1 MAEDKEKV
9 VEKYYIEV
17 GQSNRKNFLRGLV
30 GGLGWA
36 LGISLGT
43 AIIAILVSLIVKRI
57 DVVPIFGQFIANV
70 IKAAQQ
76 NLNAR

>member
-17 GQSNRKNFLRGLV
+17 GKSAKKDFLRGLV

-43 AIIAILVSLIVKRI
+43 AIIAILVSLIARRVDFI
-57 DVVPIFGQFIANV
+57 PIFGQFIANV

-76 NLNAR
+76 NLNVR

>member
-43 AIIAILVSLIVKRI
+43 TIIAVLVSLIVRRV
-57 DVVPIFGQFIANV
+57 DFVPVFGQFIADI
-70 IKAAQQ
+70 IKSAKDG
-76 NLNAR
+76 LNK